1 LPYTQ
6 SKTYPGR
13 RRSATVIGWVPG
25 AKTNVDEF
33 ATPLE
38 EVEILDRTE
47 AVRTLRKLLGG

>member
-1 LPYTQ
+1 
-6 SKTYPGR
+6 
-13 RRSATVIGWVPG
+13 VPG